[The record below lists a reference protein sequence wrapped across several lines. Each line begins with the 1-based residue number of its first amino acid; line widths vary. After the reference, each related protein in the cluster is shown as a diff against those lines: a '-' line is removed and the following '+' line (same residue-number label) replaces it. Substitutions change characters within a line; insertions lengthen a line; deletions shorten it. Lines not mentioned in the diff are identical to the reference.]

1 MTSTQR
7 SGFSTRR
14 LGVLTVA
21 AVVLAG
27 TFTKAVA
34 EAPQVPVSDSQARS
48 LGIRVVHP
56 IPSRTDQTL
65 AFPAQIVIPTAQVW
79 VVSAPIAGMVA
90 SLAVARGD
98 HVGHGQIVAVL
109 QSPNFVSLQR
119 EYLHAIEQQAL
130 LEQQLRR
137 NTTLAD
143 SQALAKRLLEASQTE
158 ARQAIIAVAER
169 RQMLRLSGMSDDAIS
184 RLSDEASITVE
195 LPVRAPEDGTV
206 IEVAV
211 SPGVRLDQSAPLL
224 KAARLSPIWV
234 EVAVPAS
241 SVQAIRVGARV
252 DIDGYDQP
260 GRVLLVSETIDA
272 PTQTVLVRAEAPN
285 NGLLRPGQTVAARLS
300 FLSAGE
306 EAWEV
311 PDTAVVR
318 RGEAASIFVKVAGG
332 FRNLPVTVLAEDVD
346 HVVISGEL
354 SPRDE
359 VAAGGVSALRGI
371 LLGLGAGG

>member
-1 MTSTQR
+1 M
-7 SGFSTRR
+7 
-14 LGVLTVA
+14 LTVA

-27 TFTKAVA
+27 TFTMAVA

-90 SLAVARGD
+90 SLADARGD

-234 EVAVPAS
+234 EVALPAS

-285 NGLLRPGQTVAARLS
+285 NGCCVRARR
-300 FLSAGE
+300 
-306 EAWEV
+306 WRH
-311 PDTAVVR
+311 D
-318 RGEAASIFVKVAGG
+318 
-332 FRNLPVTVLAEDVD
+332 
-346 HVVISGEL
+346 
-354 SPRDE
+354 
-359 VAAGGVSALRGI
+359 
-371 LLGLGAGG
+371 